1 MTYEWVLSALS
12 DPTRRRILSLLR
24 DGPKTVG
31 ALAGR
36 LPVSQPAVSQHLKV
50 LREAGL
56 VRAEK
61 RGVRRIYHLETQGF
75 APLRSYL
82 ESFWDD
88 ALHAYR
94 RSFETTAGKEV

>member
-1 MTYEWVLSALS
+1 MTYEWILSALS

-24 DGPKTVG
+24 EEPRTVG
-31 ALAGR
+31 ALADR

-56 VRAEK
+56 VCAEK
-61 RGVRRIYHLETQGF
+61 RGVRRIYRLEAQGF
-75 APLRSYL
+75 TPLRSYL

-88 ALHAYR
+88 ALYAYR
-94 RSFETTAGKEV
+94 RSFETMAGEEE

>member
-1 MTYEWVLSALS
+1 MTYEGILSALS
-12 DPTRRRILSLLR
+12 DATRRRILALLR

-31 ALAGR
+31 ALADR

-50 LREAGL
+50 LRDAGL

-61 RGVRRIYHLETQGF
+61 RGVRRIHHLETQGF
-75 APLRSYL
+75 APLRGYL

-88 ALHAYR
+88 TLEAYR
-94 RSFETTAGKEV
+94 RSFETKAGEEV